1 MESSERAYYSALFRR
16 DFPAAQRLYREL
28 VCSDAWTPDRV
39 VREAHKCG
47 LYDEADRDED
57 DVVVSTVSVA
67 VVTELRPRGTP
78 IAA

>member
-1 MESSERAYYSALFRR
+1 MESAERAYYTALFRR
-16 DFPAAQRLYREL
+16 DFREAQRLYREV

-47 LYDEADRDED
+47 LYDDADRDDEPPL
-57 DVVVSTVSVA
+57 VA
-67 VVTELRPRGTP
+67 VTTIATLRPRDRA

>member
-1 MESSERAYYSALFRR
+1 MESAERAYYTALFRR
-16 DFPAAQRLYREL
+16 DFREAQRLYREV

-47 LYDEADRDED
+47 IYDDADHDDEPE
-57 DVVVSTVSVA
+57 VASVTTI
-67 VVTELRPRGTP
+67 VTLRSRERR